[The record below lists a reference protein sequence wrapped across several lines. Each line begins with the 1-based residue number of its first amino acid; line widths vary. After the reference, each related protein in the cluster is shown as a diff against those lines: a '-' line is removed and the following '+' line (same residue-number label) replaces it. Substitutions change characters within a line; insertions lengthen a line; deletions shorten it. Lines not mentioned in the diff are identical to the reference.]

1 MATAG
6 GGFLFIMPLATLA
19 LAAVWASMA
28 KLTKVASI
36 SSLTVVALAI
46 PVALWSGATGWGLAW
61 MVAII
66 VLIVWR
72 HRPNIQRM
80 LQGSEEKVPT

>member
-1 MATAG
+1 
-6 GGFLFIMPLATLA
+6 MPLVTLI
-19 LAAVWASMA
+19 LAGVWATMA

-36 SSLTVVALAI
+36 SSLTVVALAV
-46 PVALWSGATGWGLAW
+46 PAALLSGARGWALAW
-61 MVAII
+61 LAATI

-80 LQGSEEKVPT
+80 LRGSEQRVPT